1 MNTENGKIEG
11 NINITEDFQLN
22 GVVTASA
29 SVINGAYFKLNG
41 VVSKDLTIAA
51 GSSVDVNGVVNGNII
66 NEGGVVNVTGVVRG
80 SLYGAAHVSANAV
93 VG

>member
-22 GVVTASA
+22 GVVTGSA

-41 VVSKDLTIAA
+41 VVSKVLTIAA
-51 GSSVDVNGVVNGNII
+51 GSSVDVNGVVKGNIQRRRRCKRY
-66 NEGGVVNVTGVVRG
+66 GGC
-80 SLYGAAHVSANAV
+80 SW
-93 VG
+93 